1 MRPFCWAVTAPLPSE
16 PRVLAG
22 KYALGRVLGAGGAG
36 IVFEAENLLVGRRVA
51 VKVLRAE
58 LAADPEQRSA
68 FLAEAR
74 ATARVDHPGVVE
86 VLDLGLDRGGAPFIV
101 MELLEGETLRDIVA
115 ARGPVPAPYACEL
128 LAQILAAVAAAH
140 RAGIIHCD
148 LKPSNVLVTH
158 PAPDRP
164 LVKVLDFGI
173 AEGLVEHQWLGRTGT
188 PLYRAPE
195 QAQGIPPDQRT
206 DVYSAA
212 AILYE
217 LLSGTPPFTGE
228 SEAEILSAQLNGR
241 LAPMNQLPSSLAG
254 AIRAALSPDPNAR
267 PASAE
272 ELFERVAAHADPKRV
287 AGLNPASLRSR
298 APIPL
303 VARRAVAAIPPAP
316 PMPALES
323 LGEPDESWRPE
334 PTRSWAATGLALVSG
349 FSLGAAL
356 CWWLMF

>member
-1 MRPFCWAVTAPLPSE
+1 MTASLPTE

-36 IVFEAENLLVGRRVA
+36 TVFEAENLLVGRRVA
-51 VKVLRAE
+51 VKVLRPE
-58 LAADPEQRSA
+58 LSADPGQRSA

-86 VLDLGLDRGGAPFIV
+86 VLDLGLDRGGTPFIV

-115 ARGPVPAPYACEL
+115 SRGPVPVPYACEL
-128 LAQILAAVAAAH
+128 LAQLLAAVAAAH

-173 AEGLVEHQWLGRTGT
+173 AEGLVDHEWRGRTGT

-195 QAQGIPPDQRT
+195 QALGHPPDQRT

-217 LLSGTPPFTGE
+217 LLTGAPPFAGD
-228 SEAEILSAQLNGR
+228 SEREILGEQLRGR
-241 LAPMNQLPSSLAG
+241 LAHLDRLPPALAS
-254 AIRAALSPDPNAR
+254 AIHAALSPDPSAR
-267 PASAE
+267 PGSAE
-272 ELFERVAAHADPKRV
+272 ELFGRVAAHADPTRV

-303 VARRAVAAIPPAP
+303 VARRAAAAIPPAP
-316 PMPALES
+316 PLPALET
-323 LGEPDESWRPE
+323 LGEPEESWRPE
-334 PTRSWAATGLALVSG
+334 PKRSWGPTALALASG